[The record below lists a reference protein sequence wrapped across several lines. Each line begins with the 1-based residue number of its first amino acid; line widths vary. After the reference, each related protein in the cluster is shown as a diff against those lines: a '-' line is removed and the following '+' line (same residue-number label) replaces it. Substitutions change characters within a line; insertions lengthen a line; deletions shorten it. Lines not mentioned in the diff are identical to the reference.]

1 MKRIISPARMVL
13 CVLFLLPSWPTN
25 AQQTGQKNLTPVQWE
40 KLGEDVQV
48 LRVWQLEGTSAYP
61 QVSVLRVSD
70 ATYLKFFQDPQG
82 FLKFVNANKV
92 FSKDV
97 IVAGPWV
104 TLSSYVPQGQTSG
117 WLLTLYHGKLSTMLV
132 SALPSLIQEEPAPKK
147 T

>member
-1 MKRIISPARMVL
+1 MKRIILPALVVL
-13 CVLFLLPSWPTN
+13 CVLFLLPSWPIS
-25 AQQTGQKNLTPVQWE
+25 AQQTQQTPQWE

-48 LRVWQLEGTSAYP
+48 LRVWQLEGANAYP

-104 TLSSYVPQGQTSG
+104 TLSSYVPKGQTSG

-132 SALPSLIQEEPAPKK
+132 SALPSLKQEEAAPK
-147 T
+147 

>member
-1 MKRIISPARMVL
+1 MRI
-13 CVLFLLPSWPTN
+13 
-25 AQQTGQKNLTPVQWE
+25 
-40 KLGEDVQV
+40 
-48 LRVWQLEGTSAYP
+48 
-61 QVSVLRVSD
+61 SD

-104 TLSSYVPQGQTSG
+104 TLSSYVPKGQTSG

-132 SALPSLIQEEPAPKK
+132 SALPSLKQEEAAAKEK
-147 T
+147 

>member
-1 MKRIISPARMVL
+1 M
-13 CVLFLLPSWPTN
+13 
-25 AQQTGQKNLTPVQWE
+25 
-40 KLGEDVQV
+40 QV
-48 LRVWQLEGTSAYP
+48 LRVWQLEGANAYP

-70 ATYLKFFQDPQG
+70 ATYLKFFQDSQG

-104 TLSSYVPQGQTSG
+104 TLSSYVPKGQTYG

-132 SALPSLIQEEPAPKK
+132 SALPSLKQEEAAPK
-147 T
+147 